1 MPNGVSRRE
10 LILGPIAWSGA
21 AALGLATV
29 RAVAAEAAS
38 ERFLQAAA
46 DGDRDAVRHLLD
58 GDPGLLYARD
68 PHGRTAF
75 ALSLLGHHGPVAELL
90 RARGYEPDL
99 HESALAL
106 DWERFEALAREAPGR
121 VNSDH
126 PATGPAMVAAALGGA
141 GSSIWHVYAMGG
153 RPDERG
159 AFGWSALGAALDHP
173 DLATAELTAASLLGN
188 DASAAV
194 AAEGGTTP
202 LHQAA
207 SRGSLELVE
216 MLVRKGAVVDARDG
230 AGRTARETAEAAGQ
244 RATAALLAHHRE
256 IPRDHSTSRRALDAE
271 GRPYAPPDLS
281 HHSILARSHVV
292 GAAHFDLEE
301 TRAQIERHPELVHA
315 IATTS
320 EGAVEGCAHTGRL
333 QIVDYLLSR
342 GAPYSV
348 PTAVMRGDVA
358 WTRRLL
364 SEDALRIHERG
375 PHDFALLWYPV
386 IGGGH
391 LELAELLLDAGA
403 EVERQHFLGTTALHF
418 AALGGQVEMA
428 ELLLERG
435 ADPHRVGRK
444 FDPAGQTPL
453 DLAESRGHDAVAGLL
468 RARG

>member
-10 LILGPIAWSGA
+10 LILGPLAWSGA
-21 AALGLATV
+21 AALGLTTA

-38 ERFLQAAA
+38 GRFLRAAA

-58 GDPGLLYARD
+58 GDPGLLYTRD
-68 PHGRTAF
+68 PRGRTAF
-75 ALSLLGHHGPVAELL
+75 ALALLGHHQPVAELL

-106 DWERFEALAREAPGR
+106 DWERFEGLAREAPGR
-121 VNSDH
+121 VNGDH

-141 GSSIWHVYAMGG
+141 GTSIWHVYAMGG
-153 RPDERG
+153 RPDARG
-159 AFGWSALGAALDHP
+159 ASGPSALVAALQHP
-173 DLATAELTAASLLGN
+173 NLATAELTAASLLGN
-188 DASAAV
+188 AASAV
-194 AAEGGTTP
+194 VVESGGVTP
-202 LHQAA
+202 LHLAA
-207 SRGSLELVE
+207 ARGSLDLVE
-216 MLVRKGAVVDARDG
+216 MLVRKGALVEARDG
-230 AGRTARETAEAAGQ
+230 AGRTAREQAETAGQ
-244 RATAALLAHHRE
+244 GATAALLAHHRE

-281 HHSILARSHVV
+281 HHSILVTSHVV

-301 TRAQIERHPELVHA
+301 TRAQIERHPELAHS

-320 EGAVEGCAHTGRL
+320 EGAVEGCAHTGRHE
-333 QIVDYLLSR
+333 IVDFLLGH
-342 GAPYSV
+342 GAPYSL
-348 PTAVMRGDVA
+348 PTAVMRGDLA

-386 IGGGH
+386 IGGGR

-418 AALGGQVEMA
+418 AALGGQAEMV
-428 ELLLERG
+428 ELLLDRG

-453 DLAESRGHDAVAGLL
+453 DLAQSRGHEAVAGLL